1 MLPPPPLIYFSPSQ
15 LAFWPWYNTAV
26 LQSVRAKPFWESQPT
41 MLLFVPMQCKC
52 FDALQQ
58 TKCVMD
64 GLRYDDGARWTKNN
78 CTVCKCEVSVSI
90 TERISGRV
98 LIDSKLAPNFNLA
111 TTCWQVFSRA
121 WQLLH
126 VFAWKSDW
134 LISSFVCTVIGQ
146 SCCFDYNNNNLS
158 L

>member
-1 MLPPPPLIYFSPSQ
+1 MRMAPSS
-15 LAFWPWYNTAV
+15 LFIFHPHSSHFDHAVV

-52 FDALQQ
+52 SDALQQ
-58 TKCVMD
+58 KKCVMD

-78 CTVCKCEVSVSI
+78 CTVCKCEVSVRI
-90 TERISGRV
+90 IERISGWV
-98 LIDSKLAPNFNLA
+98 LIDSKLAPNFFNLA
-111 TTCWQVFSRA
+111 TTSWQVFSRA

-126 VFAWKSDW
+126 VFAWRSDW
-134 LISSFVCTVIGQ
+134 LISLSVCTVIGQ
-146 SCCFDYNNNNLS
+146 SCCFDYNNDNLS